1 MIFGRKLEMEIIL
14 NASLAGGV
22 VMGANAGL
30 IANAYGSMLAGFI
43 TGFVSAFG
51 FGYLG
56 PWLREKI
63 YLHDTCGIH
72 NLHGMPGFIGGILS
86 AIMAARGEINFGD
99 NYDKTLINGQ
109 SVFFDRNLRTP
120 SEQAGF

>member
-14 NASLAGGV
+14 NASLSGGV

-43 TGFVSAFG
+43 TGFVASFG

-56 PWLREKI
+56 PWLRRKI
-63 YLHDTCGIH
+63 NLHDTCGIH
-72 NLHGMPGFIGGILS
+72 NLHAMPGFIGGIIS
-86 AIMAARGEINFGD
+86 AILAARGEINFGD
-99 NYDKTLINGQ
+99 NYNN
-109 SVFFDRNLRTP
+109 VFFHRELRTP
-120 SEQAGF
+120 SQ